1 MKTKSLAFVFSA
13 VVLLV
18 VGLVIVSAGGG
29 DETGPVGSLDEN
41 TVFGEATETDSAL
54 GGRIYIEGLGDFDFD
69 PDAVKTVREDIFT
82 PNHFSI
88 FDILVHLD
96 DSGRIDMDYSYEAA
110 MNTNV
115 IEAIDGEENWWYV
128 AFYDGGWEETNNF
141 RMDHY
146 PYKDK
151 MYIRLFQT
159 DQLTLDSKYNAF
171 REEIER
177 REANGGRVIIPEV
190 IIIGPDSNLRF
201 SDVEVRPHDL
211 RNDVFQ
217 PGVITAIDAIMTLG
231 DGGKLAY
238 DLQWQESVGSAEV
251 VRSYWVSRID
261 KDVSYGGCGFVYE
274 AGNWGMRGNH
284 IHIPSDTRVINSPE
298 YEQWFWICL

>member
-1 MKTKSLAFVFSA
+1 MKSIAL
-13 VVLLV
+13 VLLV
-18 VGLVIVSAGGG
+18 GVLLLIGVVIVFAAGG
-29 DETGPVGSLDEN
+29 DETGPVGSFDEN
-41 TVFGEATETDSAL
+41 AVFGEATETDPAQ
-54 GGRIYIEGLGDFDFD
+54 GGRIYIEDLGDFDFD
-69 PDAVKTVREDIFT
+69 PDAIQAVREDIFT
-82 PNHFSI
+82 ANHFSI

-96 DSGRIDMDYSYEAA
+96 SSGRIDIDYHFDTA
-110 MNTNV
+110 MNTHV
-115 IEAIDGEENWWYV
+115 IDAIDGREDWWYI

-159 DQLTLDSKYNAF
+159 DQLTLDNKYNAF

-217 PGVITAIDAIMTLG
+217 PGVITAIDTIMTLG
-231 DGGKLAY
+231 DEGRLTY
-238 DLQWQESVGSAEV
+238 DLQWEESISSAEV

-261 KDVSYGGCGFVYE
+261 KDVSHGTCGFVYE